1 MTTQELKQYIDKV
14 LGNSIRC
21 LLPSYWW
28 KRLFN
33 QVADRIDE
41 VEQTTSQLIDSKV
54 EEVKM
59 PIVESVD
66 ELSKLNLPKGGVA
79 AVEKV
84 GEPVIV
90 NYEDCYISLDYVND
104 WDKYTIIKGVGEI
117 GEVPSDAEGGFIPL
131 IADKYNFYADTL
143 VVGIEDGKRVYGKYL
158 RGGVSIFTLDEINE
172 YLASGRYRL
181 GGGLLDAAAPYFTL
195 YSDVPQPSLY
205 IKGETWEKL
214 SKEYVVS
221 SEEELNALSVEIGT
235 IAKVVSGGRVVGSFN
250 SLAVGDRVDD
260 VEFMQPPYAFGSC
273 SVMFKDK
280 DGNDIGFGVDSNGIE
295 CQFGLVTR
303 DVGTIIFGNEKG
315 INQDLYNQAMTIF
328 KEKECTFEWV
338 EGKLPVDSFVRP
350 VTKTPFVSDA
360 YIKADTWTRL
370 LKEGDVTNVDIDTSN
385 LVEKSEIKTLN
396 GVSLLGGGNLQLG
409 DGQTIVY
416 DDTEVKEVAY
426 EAKALA
432 NLAIENLEALQEEL
446 DENIFEQLSQLLKDM
461 DDLSARVAELERII
475 QQQ

>member
-1 MTTQELKQYIDKV
+1 
-14 LGNSIRC
+14 
-21 LLPSYWW
+21 
-28 KRLFN
+28 
-33 QVADRIDE
+33 

-66 ELSKLNLPKGGVA
+66 ELSKLNLPKGGIA

-90 NYEDCYISLDYVND
+90 NYDDCYISLDYVND

-131 IADKYNFYADTL
+131 IADKYNFNADTL
-143 VVGIEDGKRVYGKYL
+143 LVGIEDGKRVYGKYL

-350 VTKTPFVSDA
+350 VTKTPIVYNA
-360 YIKADTWTRL
+360 YIKGETWTRL
-370 LKEGDVTNVDIDTSN
+370 LKEGDMD
-385 LVEKSEIKTLN
+385 E
-396 GVSLLGGGNLQLG
+396 
-409 DGQTIVY
+409 
-416 DDTEVKEVAY
+416 
-426 EAKALA
+426 LA
-432 NLAIENLEALQEEL
+432 
-446 DENIFEQLSQLLKDM
+446 
-461 DDLSARVAELERII
+461 ARVAELERII